1 MTPKNLLL
9 QGAAATVSLLGWLIL
24 AREGVF
30 GSGRQVTAGEGMA
43 LLTIA
48 ALYGWWLSP
57 VAALTSGVKGAAL
70 ALVVIDVL
78 WVVLAQGL
86 AGLAFCALP
95 ACPTAAPFSDINRY
109 GSVIFGVLAAWT
121 AWRAYRAMP
130 GPTQWA
136 PAVTAVVL
144 IVLSFVFQGA
154 NTKFP
159 TPGA

>member
-1 MTPKNLLL
+1 MTPRNLLL

-24 AREGVF
+24 TREGVF
-30 GSGRQVTAGEGMA
+30 GTGRQVTAGEGMA

-78 WVVLAQGL
+78 WVVTAPL
-86 AGLAFCALP
+86 AGFAFCPIP
-95 ACPTAAPFSDINRY
+95 ACTSAAPLSY
-109 GSVIFGVLAAWT
+109 VSVIFGALAAWT

-144 IVLSFVFQGA
+144 IVLSFAFQGA

-159 TPGA
+159 PPGV

>member
-1 MTPKNLLL
+1 MTPRILLL
-9 QGAAATVSLLGWLIL
+9 QAAAATVSLLGWLIL
-24 AREGVF
+24 AREGIF
-30 GSGRQVTAGEGMA
+30 GTGRVITPGQGFA
-43 LLTIA
+43 LLATA
-48 ALYGWWLSP
+48 AVYGWWLSP

-86 AGLAFCALP
+86 AGFAFCP
-95 ACPTAAPFSDINRY
+95 IPVCPSAAPFSDINRY
-109 GSVIFGVLAAWT
+109 GSVIFGALAAWT

-136 PAVTAVVL
+136 PAATAVVL
-144 IVLSFVFQGA
+144 IVIAFVLQGA

-159 TPGA
+159 PA